1 MTRNS
6 SPLSEKQARRLM
18 ETYGGAPDLWPEDIR
33 DALHEAIDNYPGLA
47 ATLSREKALDDK
59 ITACMPPIS
68 DGFISQITSQF
79 EGSASLQQTLD
90 REMLSRQDPRPHL
103 SQQGAPAVDT
113 ARRSIWANGGLAAA
127 ALGLGLVIG
136 SYVAD
141 PLFAGP
147 INMATLDGSEDVLA
161 FTSFELWTLSE

>member
-6 SPLSEKQARRLM
+6 TPLTEKQARRLM
-18 ETYGGAPDLWPEDIR
+18 ETYGGTPDLWPEDSR

-59 ITACMPPIS
+59 ITACMPPMS
-68 DGFISQITSQF
+68 DGLISQITSQF
-79 EGSASLQQTLD
+79 ESSTSLPHTLAT
-90 REMLSRQDPRPHL
+90 EMLAQQDPRHHL
-103 SQQGAPAVDT
+103 SQPGAPAAHN
-113 ARRSIWANGGLAAA
+113 ARRSAWANGSLAAA

-147 INMATLDGSEDVLA
+147 ISMAALDGSEDVLA
-161 FTSFELWTLSE
+161 LTSFELWTLSE